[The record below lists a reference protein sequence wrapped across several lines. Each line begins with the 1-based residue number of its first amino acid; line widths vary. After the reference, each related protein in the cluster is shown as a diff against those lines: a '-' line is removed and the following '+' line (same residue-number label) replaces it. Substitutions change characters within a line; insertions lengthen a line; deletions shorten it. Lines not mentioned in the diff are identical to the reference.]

1 MTIENAKAVL
11 NELEAKVQ
19 AGDVEGGKSAL
30 ARMKVRK
37 NTTIERLFVM
47 K

>member
-37 NTTIERLFVM
+37 TQRL
-47 K
+47 KDSLL

>member
-1 MTIENAKAVL
+1 MTIENAKVVL

-30 ARMKVRK
+30 VDEDFDAY
-37 NTTIERLFVM
+37 
-47 K
+47 